1 MKKWLSCVLVLTML
15 LSLLSG
21 CGAAPA
27 QESSDADAGIFYE
40 LTGIPAGKTVMTVS
54 GVNISAEE
62 YLYWLAYLCTSMEY
76 NITNYNA
83 YYGSYANLIN
93 PEDSSVIWDGEFQDG
108 MTLAEY
114 ARNEAESTIK
124 FYTAIE
130 LMAQKYNA
138 GLDEEDKAAIVESL
152 NGAIAELGGQEAF
165 DAYLKKL
172 GISQDTFQN
181 LSASGYLFDNL
192 LLLVLQEGT
201 DLYLQPENYSK
212 YATYADHIL
221 LTTIDTD
228 SGKALSPEQ
237 LQEKKALAEDLLA
250 QLRSSED
257 PVALFSQLADQ
268 YSEDPGREENPD
280 GYVFTPNTM
289 VKVFEDTANALEVG
303 QISDIVESDYG
314 YHIILRKDLQDAL
327 DADPEQKVS
336 LAQTHLT
343 TLLTI
348 LAGEATVEVMPE
360 IQNLDVAA
368 FYPAYSAKV
377 KELTIANAEAMA
389 ADAKAAQS
397 TAG

>member
-27 QESSDADAGIFYE
+27 QESSGTDAGIFYE

-138 GLDEEDKAAIVESL
+138 GLD
-152 NGAIAELGGQEAF
+152 
-165 DAYLKKL
+165 
-172 GISQDTFQN
+172 
-181 LSASGYLFDNL
+181 
-192 LLLVLQEGT
+192 
-201 DLYLQPENYSK
+201 
-212 YATYADHIL
+212 
-221 LTTIDTD
+221 
-228 SGKALSPEQ
+228 
-237 LQEKKALAEDLLA
+237 
-250 QLRSSED
+250 
-257 PVALFSQLADQ
+257 
-268 YSEDPGREENPD
+268 
-280 GYVFTPNTM
+280 
-289 VKVFEDTANALEVG
+289 
-303 QISDIVESDYG
+303 
-314 YHIILRKDLQDAL
+314 
-327 DADPEQKVS
+327 
-336 LAQTHLT
+336 
-343 TLLTI
+343 
-348 LAGEATVEVMPE
+348 
-360 IQNLDVAA
+360 
-368 FYPAYSAKV
+368 
-377 KELTIANAEAMA
+377 
-389 ADAKAAQS
+389 
-397 TAG
+397 